1 MILSR
6 FKSASAAGK
15 SARGS
20 RQFRD
25 PPMPQPG
32 RKAARSARSGEIH
45 PLRLVGYFVGGIL
58 LANLVLM
65 TSAAF
70 RGDAASAPAHN
81 PGLMPKRG
89 PAAAV
94 NAAVVLPHE
103 TPSAAHETTEPA
115 AAEPLPVQS
124 LPAQP
129 APLAGSPAIT
139 STCIEAREK
148 LVGALTFYYL
158 QRSRRPRAS
167 AEEVSET
174 AQSLALLAGPADPA
188 LSSASGP
195 CAG

>member
-6 FKSASAAGK
+6 LKTVFAAGK
-15 SARGS
+15 AARGS

-25 PPMPQPG
+25 PPAPRPG
-32 RKAARSARSGEIH
+32 CKAARPARTSEIH
-45 PLRLVGYFVGGIL
+45 PVRLVGYFVGGIM

-70 RGDAASAPAHN
+70 RGDAASAPMHN

-94 NAAVVLPHE
+94 NAAVMLPQEASSAERE
-103 TPSAAHETTEPA
+103 TAAPA
-115 AAEPLPVQS
+115 IAQPLP
-124 LPAQP
+124 
-129 APLAGSPAIT
+129 APIAGPPAIT

-148 LVGALTFYYL
+148 LVGALTLYYL

-174 AQSLALLAGPADPA
+174 AQSLALLAGPVDPA